1 MGTGYEISF
10 QVVIEYFDVLLLGL
24 LTTIEFTVICI
35 VLGLLL
41 GFAISLMRVSRNLGL
56 RAISTAYVEFFRGT
70 PVLIQLFWI
79 FFCLP
84 IILNVEI
91 GNFAST
97 VIALTLFMGAISS
110 ETFRAALQAISSD
123 QIDAGV
129 ALGLSRFQR
138 VRHVVFPQTIRVAI
152 PTLLSNSVSLFKE
165 SSLVSV
171 VGMSDLMYVGQNI
184 SNVTA
189 RPIEIL
195 TTVALLYFCVAFP
208 MTRLVTRIEAR
219 MMEKL
224 GD

>member
-1 MGTGYEISF
+1 MEYNISF

-35 VLGLLL
+35 VLGSLF
-41 GFAISLMRVSRNLGL
+41 GFAISLMRVSRNWAL
-56 RAISTAYVEFFRGT
+56 RAISTVYVEFFRGT

-84 IILNVEI
+84 IVLNVEI
-91 GNFAST
+91 GNFASS
-97 VIALTLFMGAISS
+97 VIALTLFMAAIAS
-110 ETFRAALQAISSD
+110 ETFRAALHAVSSE

-138 VRHVVFPQTIRVAI
+138 VRYIIFPQTIRAAI

-184 SNVTA
+184 SNITA
-189 RPIEIL
+189 RPIEML

-208 MTRLVTRIEAR
+208 ITRAVTYVEVR
-219 MMEKL
+219 MMRKV
-224 GD
+224 GI

>member
-1 MGTGYEISF
+1 MDTGYEISF

-41 GFAISLMRVSRNLGL
+41 GFAISLMRVSRNWGL

-208 MTRLVTRIEAR
+208 MTRLVTRIEVR
-219 MMEKL
+219 MMEKV
-224 GD
+224 GN